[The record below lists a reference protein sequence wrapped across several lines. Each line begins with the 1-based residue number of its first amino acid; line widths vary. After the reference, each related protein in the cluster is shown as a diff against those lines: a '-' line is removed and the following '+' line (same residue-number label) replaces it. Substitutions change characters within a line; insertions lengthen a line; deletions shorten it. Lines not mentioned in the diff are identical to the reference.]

1 MSSTTNIPEERPVAN
16 SSENDP
22 LLDHSGDVTQDERN
36 IWFNLIADSAGL
48 AQIGIWVFA
57 ALVWSNILAQ
67 PIILFTAH
75 PLLASS
81 ALLLQIQGIL
91 ILQHTSIEKPSQKRT
106 GAHIHYTIQLISTI
120 LFLAAF
126 IVIEI
131 NKGSHPRLT
140 STHSILGLLT
150 VIFVVLQSLFG
161 VVQYF
166 LPELVLGSVD
176 NGKKVYKYH
185 RWSGYVAL
193 LVLEIP
199 AAIWGATQTDYS
211 IAMLHIP
218 LWAVLTAAAAVIVG
232 VGARI
237 RKQKLGLGN

>member
-1 MSSTTNIPEERPVAN
+1 MTSGTVIPEERPVAN
-16 SSENDP
+16 PSENDP
-22 LLDHSGDVTQDERN
+22 LLAHSEDVGQDEKN
-36 IWFNLIADSAGL
+36 VWFNLIADSAGL
-48 AQIGIWVFA
+48 AQIGIWVLA
-57 ALVWSNILAQ
+57 ALVWSKILAQ

-91 ILQHTSIEKPSQKRT
+91 ILQPTTTATPSQKRT
-106 GAHIHYTIQLISTI
+106 GSHIHYTIQLISTT

-126 IVIEI
+126 IIIEI
-131 NKGSHPRLT
+131 NKGSHAHFT
-140 STHSILGLLT
+140 SAHSILGLLT
-150 VIFVVLQSLFG
+150 VIFVVCQSLFG

-176 NGKKVYKYH
+176 NGKKLYKYH

-211 IAMLHIP
+211 IGFLHIP
-218 LWAVLTAAAAVIVG
+218 LWAVLAASAAVIIG
-232 VGARI
+232 LGARI
-237 RKQKLGLGN
+237 KKQKLGLGN